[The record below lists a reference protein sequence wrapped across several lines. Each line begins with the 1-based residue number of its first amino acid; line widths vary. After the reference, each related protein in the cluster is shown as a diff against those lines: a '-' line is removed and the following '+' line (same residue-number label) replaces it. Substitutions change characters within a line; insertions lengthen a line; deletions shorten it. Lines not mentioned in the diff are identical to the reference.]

1 MFIIVCNCLIFVMLK
16 KIPKIKN
23 WQLALY
29 GVLLVVV
36 VGLMFSL
43 KNCGKETVVMVD
55 TTRIDRASGGDTIDV
70 AIEYSP
76 LSYYTYGDTTG
87 GFYYELINLMA
98 QKYELKIKFH
108 PIVSLNTAL
117 EGLDKGV
124 YDMVAAQFPVTR
136 ENKDNYLFTEAI
148 YLDKQVLVQR
158 NTGGIAI
165 QSQLDL
171 AGDTVTIV
179 KGSPMRERIM
189 SLSREIGDTI
199 YVISDPDYGPEQ
211 LFMMVASGDIKY
223 AVINETIA
231 RKMAASHPNVDI
243 SQAISFS
250 QFQSFFM
257 KKDNAELCGR
267 LNEAIKTVK
276 KLPEYDELIK
286 KYFYQ

>member
-1 MFIIVCNCLIFVMLK
+1 MLK
-16 KIPKIKN
+16 KVSKIKQ

-29 GVLLVVV
+29 AVLLVVV

-43 KNCGKETVVMVD
+43 RKCGKEPAMV
-55 TTRIDRASGGDTIDV
+55 TTNNRVAQASGGDTIDV

-87 GFYYELINLMA
+87 GFYYELINMMA
-98 QKYELKIKFH
+98 DSCGLTVKFH

-117 EGLDKGV
+117 EGLEKGV
-124 YDMVAAQFPVTR
+124 YDFVAAQFPVTR
-136 ENKDNYLFTEAI
+136 ENKENYLFSEAI

-158 NTGGIAI
+158 NTGGITI
-165 QSQLDL
+165 RSQLDL

-189 SLSREIGDTI
+189 NLSREIGDTI

-250 QFQSFFM
+250 QFQSFII
-257 KKDNAELCGR
+257 KKDNAALKQQLDEI
-267 LNEAIKTVK
+267 IKKVK
-276 KLPEYDELIK
+276 KLPAYNELIK
-286 KYFYQ
+286 KYFY

>member
-1 MFIIVCNCLIFVMLK
+1 MLK
-16 KIPKIKN
+16 KISQIKK
-23 WQLALY
+23 WQLILY
-29 GVLLVVV
+29 AVLLVVV
-36 VGLMFSL
+36 IGLMISL
-43 KNCGKETVVMVD
+43 KNCGKEQTMVTANNRVD
-55 TTRIDRASGGDTIDV
+55 QASSGDTIDV

-87 GFYYELINLMA
+87 GFYYELINLMS
-98 QKYELKIKFH
+98 QTSGFKVKFH

-117 EGLDKGV
+117 EGLEKGV

-136 ENKDNYLFTEAI
+136 NNKDNYLFSEAI

-199 YVISDPDYGPEQ
+199 YVVSDPDYGPEQ

-250 QFQSFFM
+250 QFQSFIM
-257 KKDNAELCGR
+257 NKDNAELKHKLDESIKAVKR
-267 LNEAIKTVK
+267 LPQYN
-276 KLPEYDELIK
+276 DLIK
-286 KYFYQ
+286 IYFYQ

>member
-1 MFIIVCNCLIFVMLK
+1 MLK
-16 KIPKIKN
+16 KISQIKK
-23 WQLALY
+23 WQLVLY
-29 GVLLVVV
+29 AVLLVMV

-43 KNCGKETVVMVD
+43 KNCGKEPAQVIGNNRTD
-55 TTRIDRASGGDTIDV
+55 QASGGDTIDV

-87 GFYYELINLMA
+87 GFYFELINLMS
-98 QKYELKIKFH
+98 QTSGLKVKFH

-124 YDMVAAQFPVTR
+124 YDLVAAQFPVTR
-136 ENKDNYLFTEAI
+136 GNKETYLFTEAI

-165 QSQLDL
+165 RSQLDL

-179 KGSPMRERIM
+179 KGSPMRDRIM

-199 YVISDPDYGPEQ
+199 YVISDPEYGPEQ

-257 KKDNAELCGR
+257 KKDNTELKKQ
-267 LNEAIKTVK
+267 LDESIKAVK
-276 KLPEYDELIK
+276 KLPQYNELIK
-286 KYFYQ
+286 KYFY

>member
-1 MFIIVCNCLIFVMLK
+1 MLK
-16 KIPKIKN
+16 QISKIKK
-23 WQLALY
+23 WQLVLY
-29 GVLLVVV
+29 ATLLVLVL
-36 VGLMFSL
+36 GLMLSL
-43 KNCGKETVVMVD
+43 KNCGKKPEVVTANNRVEQ
-55 TTRIDRASGGDTIDV
+55 ASGGDTIDV

-87 GFYYELINLMA
+87 GFYYELINLMS
-98 QKYELKIKFH
+98 QTGGFKVKYH

-124 YDMVAAQFPVTR
+124 YDLLAAQFPVTR
-136 ENKDNYLFTEAI
+136 ENKENYLFSEAL

-158 NTGGIAI
+158 NTGDIAI
-165 QSQLDL
+165 KSQLDL

-199 YVISDPDYGPEQ
+199 YVVSDPDYGPEQ
-211 LFMMVASGDIKY
+211 LFMMVAGGDIKY

-231 RKMAASHPNVDI
+231 RRMAASHPNVDI

-250 QFQSFFM
+250 QFQSLIM
-257 KKDNAELCGR
+257 NKENAELKQQID
-267 LNEAIKTVK
+267 EIIKRVK
-276 KLPEYDELIK
+276 KLPQYNELIK
-286 KYFYQ
+286 KYFY

>member
-1 MFIIVCNCLIFVMLK
+1 MLK
-16 KIPKIKN
+16 KISQIKK
-23 WQLALY
+23 WQLILY
-29 GVLLVVV
+29 AVLLVVV
-36 VGLMFSL
+36 IGLMISL
-43 KNCGKETVVMVD
+43 KNCGKEQTMVTANNRVD
-55 TTRIDRASGGDTIDV
+55 QASSGDTIDV

-87 GFYYELINLMA
+87 GFYYELINLMS
-98 QKYELKIKFH
+98 QTSGFKVKFH

-117 EGLDKGV
+117 EGLEKGV

-136 ENKDNYLFTEAI
+136 NNKDNYLFSEAI

-199 YVISDPDYGPEQ
+199 YVVSDPDYGPEQ

-250 QFQSFFM
+250 QFQSFIM
-257 KKDNAELCGR
+257 NKDNAELKHK
-267 LNEAIKTVK
+267 LDESVKAVK
-276 KLPEYDELIK
+276 KLPQYKDLIK

>member
-1 MFIIVCNCLIFVMLK
+1 MHKLIQKMLK
-16 KIPKIKN
+16 KISQIKK
-23 WQLALY
+23 WQLILY
-29 GVLLVVV
+29 AVLLVVV
-36 VGLMFSL
+36 IGLMISL
-43 KNCGKETVVMVD
+43 KNCGKEQTMVTANNRVD
-55 TTRIDRASGGDTIDV
+55 QASSGDTIDV

-87 GFYYELINLMA
+87 GFYYELINLMS
-98 QKYELKIKFH
+98 QTSGFKVKFH

-117 EGLDKGV
+117 EGLEKGV

-136 ENKDNYLFTEAI
+136 NNKDNYLFSEAI

-199 YVISDPDYGPEQ
+199 YVVSDPDYGPEQ

-250 QFQSFFM
+250 QFQSFIM
-257 KKDNAELCGR
+257 NKDNAELKHKLDESVKAVKR
-267 LNEAIKTVK
+267 LPQYN
-276 KLPEYDELIK
+276 DLIK

>member
-1 MFIIVCNCLIFVMLK
+1 MLK
-16 KIPKIKN
+16 KISQIKK
-23 WQLALY
+23 WQLVLY
-29 GVLLVVV
+29 GVLLVIV

-43 KNCGKETVVMVD
+43 RNCGKEQATMV
-55 TTRIDRASGGDTIDV
+55 TPGNRVEQASGGDTIDV

-87 GFYYELINLMA
+87 GFYYELINLMS
-98 QKYELKIKFH
+98 ETSGLKVKFH

-124 YDMVAAQFPVTR
+124 YGFVAAQFPVTMQ
-136 ENKDNYLFTEAI
+136 NKESYLFTEAI

-158 NTGGIAI
+158 NTDSLAI
-165 QSQLDL
+165 KSQLDL

-179 KGSPMRERIM
+179 KGSPMRDRIM

-199 YVISDPDYGPEQ
+199 YVISDPEYGPEQ

-257 KKDNAELCGR
+257 KKDNTELKKQ
-267 LNEAIKTVK
+267 LDESIKAVK
-276 KLPEYDELIK
+276 KLPQYNELIK
-286 KYFYQ
+286 KYFY

>member
-1 MFIIVCNCLIFVMLK
+1 MLK
-16 KIPKIKN
+16 KISQVKKLQFI
-23 WQLALY
+23 LY
-29 GVLLVVV
+29 AVLLVVV
-36 VGLMFSL
+36 VGVMFSL
-43 KNCGKETVVMVD
+43 KNCGKPAAMV
-55 TTRIDRASGGDTIDV
+55 TANNRTDRASSGDTIDV

-87 GFYYELINLMA
+87 GFNYEFIKLMSLTSGF
-98 QKYELKIKFH
+98 KVKFH

-136 ENKDNYLFTEAI
+136 ESKENYLFSEAI

-179 KGSPMRERIM
+179 KGSPMRDRIV

-199 YVISDPDYGPEQ
+199 YVVSDPDYGPEQ
-211 LFMMVASGDIKY
+211 LFMMVSSGDIKY

-250 QFQSFFM
+250 QFQSFVM
-257 KKDNAELCGR
+257 KKDNAELKQKID
-267 LNEAIKTVK
+267 ESIKAVK
-276 KLPEYDELIK
+276 KLPQYNDLIK
-286 KYFYQ
+286 KYFYW

>member
-1 MFIIVCNCLIFVMLK
+1 MPNILKKMLK
-16 KIPKIKN
+16 KISKIKK

-29 GVLLVVV
+29 AVLLFVVI
-36 VGLMFSL
+36 GLMFSL
-43 KNCGKETVVMVD
+43 RNCGNEQPTMVTVNNRVD
-55 TTRIDRASGGDTIDV
+55 CASGGDTIDV

-76 LSYYTYGDTTG
+76 LSYYTYSDTTG
-87 GFYYELINLMA
+87 GFYYELINLISHTSG
-98 QKYELKIKFH
+98 LKVKFH

-124 YDMVAAQFPVTR
+124 YDFVAAQFPVTMQ
-136 ENKDNYLFTEAI
+136 NKENYLFTEAL

-165 QSQLDL
+165 KSQLDL

-199 YVISDPDYGPEQ
+199 YVISDPEYGPEQ

-231 RKMAASHPNVDI
+231 RKMIASHPNVDI

-257 KKDNAELCGR
+257 KKDNSDLCGK
-267 LNEAIKTVK
+267 LNEAIQKVK
-276 KLPEYDELIK
+276 KLPEYNELIK
-286 KYFYQ
+286 KYFY

>member
-1 MFIIVCNCLIFVMLK
+1 MVK

-29 GVLLVVV
+29 AVLLVVV

-43 KNCGKETVVMVD
+43 KNCGKKSIVQVD
-55 TTRIDRASGGDTIDV
+55 STRVDRASSGDTIDV

-87 GFYYELINLMA
+87 GFYYELINLMS
-98 QKYELKIKFH
+98 QNYGINIKFH
-108 PIVSLNTAL
+108 PFSRLNDAL
-117 EGLDKGV
+117 WGLEKGV
-124 YDMVAAQFPVTR
+124 YDFVAAQFPVTM
-136 ENKDNYLFTEAI
+136 ENKENYLFSEAI

-158 NTGGIAI
+158 NTDSIAI
-165 QSQLDL
+165 KSQLDL

-211 LFMMVASGDIKY
+211 LFLMVASGDIKY

-257 KKDNAELCGR
+257 KKDNIDLCSR
-267 LNEAIKTVK
+267 LNEAIKKVK
-276 KLPEYDELIK
+276 KLPEYNELIK
-286 KYFYQ
+286 KYFY

>member
-1 MFIIVCNCLIFVMLK
+1 MQKKVVLMLK
-16 KIPKIKN
+16 KISKIKK

-29 GVLLVVV
+29 AVLLVVV
-36 VGLMFSL
+36 LGLMFSL
-43 KNCGKETVVMVD
+43 KNCSKGHTVVTANNRVD
-55 TTRIDRASGGDTIDV
+55 QASSGDTIDV

-87 GFYYELINLMA
+87 GFYYELINLMSSTSG
-98 QKYELKIKFH
+98 LKIKFH
-108 PIVSLNTAL
+108 PIVSLNIAL
-117 EGLDKGV
+117 EGLNDGV
-124 YDMVAAQFPVTR
+124 YDFLAAQFPVTR
-136 ENKDNYLFTEAI
+136 ESRENYLFSEAI

-165 QSQLDL
+165 ESQLDL
-171 AGDTVTIV
+171 AGDTLTIV

-199 YVISDPDYGPEQ
+199 YVVSDPDYGPEQ

-250 QFQSFFM
+250 QFQSFIV
-257 KKDNAELCGR
+257 KKDNTEMKQKLDEG
-267 LNEAIKTVK
+267 IKAVK
-276 KLPEYDELIK
+276 KLPQYGELIK

>member
-1 MFIIVCNCLIFVMLK
+1 MPNIIQKMLK
-16 KIPKIKN
+16 QISKIKK

-29 GVLLVVV
+29 VVLLVVV

-43 KNCGKETVVMVD
+43 KNCGKEQSMV
-55 TTRIDRASGGDTIDV
+55 TSNNRIDQASSVDTIDV

-76 LSYYTYGDTTG
+76 LSFYTYGDSTG
-87 GFYYELINLMA
+87 GFYYELINLMS
-98 QKYELKIKFH
+98 QTSGVKIKFH

-117 EGLDKGV
+117 EGLNKGV
-124 YDMVAAQFPVTR
+124 YDFLAAQFPVTR
-136 ENKDNYLFTEAI
+136 ESKENYLFSEAI

-165 QSQLDL
+165 RSQLDL

-179 KGSPMRERIM
+179 KGSPMRDRIM

-199 YVISDPDYGPEQ
+199 YVVSDPDYGPEQ

-250 QFQSFFM
+250 QFQSFIM
-257 KKDNAELCGR
+257 KKDNTEMKQKLD
-267 LNEAIKTVK
+267 ESIKAVK
-276 KLPEYDELIK
+276 KSPQYNELIK

>member
-1 MFIIVCNCLIFVMLK
+1 MLK
-16 KIPKIKN
+16 KISQIKK
-23 WQLALY
+23 WQLILY
-29 GVLLVVV
+29 AVLLVVV
-36 VGLMFSL
+36 IGLMISL
-43 KNCGKETVVMVD
+43 KNCGKEQTMVTANNRVD
-55 TTRIDRASGGDTIDV
+55 QASSGDTIDV

-87 GFYYELINLMA
+87 GFYYELINLMS
-98 QKYELKIKFH
+98 QTSGFKVKFH

-117 EGLDKGV
+117 EGLEKGV

-136 ENKDNYLFTEAI
+136 DNKDNYLFSEAI

-199 YVISDPDYGPEQ
+199 YVVSDPDYGPEQ

-250 QFQSFFM
+250 QFQSFIM
-257 KKDNAELCGR
+257 NKDNAELKHKLDESIKAVKR
-267 LNEAIKTVK
+267 LPQYN
-276 KLPEYDELIK
+276 DLIK
-286 KYFYQ
+286 KYFYK

>member
-1 MFIIVCNCLIFVMLK
+1 MLK
-16 KIPKIKN
+16 KISQIKK
-23 WQLALY
+23 WQLILY
-29 GVLLVVV
+29 AVLLVVV
-36 VGLMFSL
+36 IGLMISL
-43 KNCGKETVVMVD
+43 KNCGKEQTMVTANNRVD
-55 TTRIDRASGGDTIDV
+55 QASSGDTIDV

-87 GFYYELINLMA
+87 GFYYELINLMS
-98 QKYELKIKFH
+98 QTSGFKVKFH

-117 EGLDKGV
+117 EGLEKGV

-136 ENKDNYLFTEAI
+136 NNKDNYLFSEAI

-199 YVISDPDYGPEQ
+199 YVVSDPDYGPEQ

-250 QFQSFFM
+250 QFQSFIM
-257 KKDNAELCGR
+257 NKDNAELKHKLDESVKAVKR
-267 LNEAIKTVK
+267 LPQYN
-276 KLPEYDELIK
+276 DLIK

>member
-1 MFIIVCNCLIFVMLK
+1 MLK
-16 KIPKIKN
+16 KISQIKK
-23 WQLALY
+23 WQLVLY
-29 GVLLVVV
+29 AVLLVVV

-43 KNCGKETVVMVD
+43 KNCGKEPAQVIGNNRTD
-55 TTRIDRASGGDTIDV
+55 QASGGDTIDV

-87 GFYYELINLMA
+87 GFYYELINLMSEDSGM
-98 QKYELKIKFH
+98 KVKFH

-124 YDMVAAQFPVTR
+124 YDLVAAQFPVTR
-136 ENKDNYLFTEAI
+136 ENKENYLFTEAI

-165 QSQLDL
+165 RSQLDL

-179 KGSPMRERIM
+179 KGSPMRDRIM

-199 YVISDPDYGPEQ
+199 YVISDPEYGPEQ

-257 KKDNAELCGR
+257 KKDNTELKKQ
-267 LNEAIKTVK
+267 LDESIKAAK
-276 KLPEYDELIK
+276 KLPQYNELIK
-286 KYFYQ
+286 KYFY